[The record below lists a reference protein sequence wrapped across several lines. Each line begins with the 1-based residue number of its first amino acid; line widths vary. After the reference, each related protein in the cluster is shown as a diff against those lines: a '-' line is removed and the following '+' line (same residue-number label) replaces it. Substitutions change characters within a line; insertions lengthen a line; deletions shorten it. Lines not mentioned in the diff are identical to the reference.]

1 MRRLH
6 LIPTTLA
13 HLDDEL
19 SGGATLGRMLEA
31 AVPASWPPGEY
42 DRDAMAFF
50 RERLLE
56 GGEAAVGWYGW
67 YAIDRDGDR
76 DGDGDGGGDAA
87 RLVGA
92 GGYFGPPV
100 DGRVEIGYSIAPE
113 FRRRGYATELVG
125 ALVARA
131 FSLDGIDTV
140 VAHTTHANPASIG
153 VLVKSGFAE
162 AGPDGDAVL
171 FVRTRSSSRSTVVRP
186 RSES

>member
-1 MRRLH
+1 MIIAPSMPRLH

-31 AVPASWPPGEY
+31 DVPASWPPGEY
-42 DRDAMAFF
+42 DRDAMVFF

-67 YAIDRDGDR
+67 YAIDRTG
-76 DGDGDGGGDAA
+76 ATA

-100 DGRVEIGYSIAPE
+100 EGRVEIGYSIAPE
-113 FRRRGYATELVG
+113 FRRRGYATELVE

-131 FSLDGIDTV
+131 FAIDGIDTM
-140 VAHTTHANPASIG
+140 VAHTTHANPASIA
-153 VLVKSGFAE
+153 VLMKSGFAE
-162 AGPDGDAVL
+162 AGLDGDTIL
-171 FVRTRSSSRSTVVRP
+171 FVRTR
-186 RSES
+186 

>member
-19 SGGATLGRMLEA
+19 SGGAALGRMLEA

-67 YAIDRDGDR
+67 YAIDRDGD
-76 DGDGDGGGDAA
+76 GDAA
-87 RLVGA
+87 QLVGA

-100 DGRVEIGYSIAPE
+100 NGRVEIGYSIAPE

-171 FVRTRSSSRSTVVRP
+171 FVRTRSSSRSTVLVKP
-186 RSES
+186 SPES